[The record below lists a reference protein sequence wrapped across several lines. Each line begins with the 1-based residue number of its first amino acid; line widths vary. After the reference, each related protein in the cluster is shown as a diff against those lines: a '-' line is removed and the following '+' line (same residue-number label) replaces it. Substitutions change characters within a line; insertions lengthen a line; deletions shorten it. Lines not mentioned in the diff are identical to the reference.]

1 MTIGFELLLYSVTEG
16 SGTSVEFEVCAVV
29 LEGTLEREVIV
40 TFFTTD
46 GTATSVG
53 QHNIILC
60 VCSLPC
66 YIIPVLPV
74 PSH

>member
-1 MTIGFELLLYSVTEG
+1 MTIGFEQPQYSVTEG
-16 SGTSVEFEVCAVV
+16 SDASVEVCAVV
-29 LEGTLEREVIV
+29 LDGTLEREVIV